1 MRQLAQA
8 YLLQRRVAHSLRPSA
23 HPRAGLAPGLFSIG
37 ALRGW
42 GEYAMAS
49 PAARRRD
56 AVRASDADR
65 EDVVS
70 FLKRHC
76 AEGRLSTDEL
86 SARVEA
92 AYCAGAVYELESLTA
107 DLPGTPFIEPAPAAL
122 ARRSR
127 RPLGGLAAR
136 GAALGLVGFALVG
149 LASAVPPELSAP
161 LLVLFVPFTVFAL
174 FTILP
179 FVLPVLALIWMI
191 RSLGGPIEWEPPRRF
206 GRH

>member
-1 MRQLAQA
+1 MNLMRQLAQA
-8 YLLQRRVAHSLRPSA
+8 YLLQRRVEHSLRPSA
-23 HPRAGLAPGLFSIG
+23 YPRAGLAPGLFSIG

-92 AYCAGAVYELESLTA
+92 AYRAGAVYELESLTA

-127 RPLGGLAAR
+127 RPLGGR
-136 GAALGLVGFALVG
+136 
-149 LASAVPPELSAP
+149 
-161 LLVLFVPFTVFAL
+161 
-174 FTILP
+174 IN
-179 FVLPVLALIWMI
+179 
-191 RSLGGPIEWEPPRRF
+191 
-206 GRH
+206 